1 MPKHDDI
8 LREALEK
15 TALPYKYRVYRG
27 KEAVPPPYIAYYF
40 TVVRHR
46 TSDGA
51 AAAVDE
57 ADAVVE
63 LYTARKDF
71 ACEALLDAALGG
83 YDYTKTEEYSDAE
96 ELYRV
101 SYELTIITKS
111 NRRA

>member
-8 LREALEK
+8 LRAALDN
-15 TALPYKYRVYRG
+15 TGITYKYRVYRG

-46 TSDGA
+46 VSDNGL
-51 AAAVDE
+51 AAVDE

-63 LYTARKDF
+63 LYTAGKDF
-71 ACEALLDAALGG
+71 EREALLDAALGG
-83 YDYTKTEEYSDAE
+83 YDYTKTEEYSEAE

-101 SYELTIITKS
+101 SYELTITTKH
-111 NRRA
+111 RRA